1 MHATPAEDALVLNI
15 GQVAFA
21 APLALQSTAY
31 TLPPGALYT
40 VGLVGAVGKAE
51 GTLGSNAHP
60 CGTSKLSMTD
70 DGKVM
75 VLDACINV
83 KAA

>member
-51 GTLGSNAHP
+51 GALGSNVHP
-60 CGTSKLSMTD
+60 CSEMALLTD
-70 DGKVM
+70 VGSM